1 MSGRRIL
8 PALYACHIY
17 IDANEAPDRMTASN
31 AIP

>member
-8 PALYACHIY
+8 PALYVRHLY
-17 IDANEAPDRMTASN
+17 IDAYEAPDRMTASN